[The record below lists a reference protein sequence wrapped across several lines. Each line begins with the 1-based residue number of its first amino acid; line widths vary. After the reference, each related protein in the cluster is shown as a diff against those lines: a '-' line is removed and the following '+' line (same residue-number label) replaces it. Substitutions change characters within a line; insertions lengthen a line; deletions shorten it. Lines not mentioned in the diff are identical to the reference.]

1 VQVLCG
7 VQMFGL
13 ARIKRAVHSSIAR
26 HGRSKIARAAHKL
39 AVFIDSAVR
48 NEGSEFSVN
57 GELFVI
63 ERLASA
69 RFRYAID
76 VGANVGEW
84 VLAAAN
90 HWPECHF
97 DAFEIA
103 PKTFQGLRLT
113 TANQA
118 RISVHDIGLSDHVG
132 SQTMYYFPDHPEL
145 TCDIPRHESYGSV
158 PFEAETTTLD
168 VFAKQ
173 SGITNIDF
181 VKIDVEGAEHRVL
194 KGAERLLND
203 GKIDCIQL
211 EYGAFSIQSRFLLKD
226 YYSLLS
232 PQFWIGKIFPTH
244 VAFGNYDWRAEDFRF
259 SNYLCV
265 SRNRGD
271 LRSLLQ

>member
-1 VQVLCG
+1 
-7 VQMFGL
+7 MFGL
-13 ARIKRAVHSSIAR
+13 ARIKRAFHSSIAR
-26 HGRSKIARAAHKL
+26 HGRSRIVRAAHKT

-84 VLAAAN
+84 VLAAAK

-97 DAFEIA
+97 EAFEIA
-103 PKTFQGLRLT
+103 PKTFQALQSAA
-113 TANQA
+113 ANQNT
-118 RISVHDIGLSDHVG
+118 ISVHDLGLSDHVG
-132 SQTMYYFPDHPEL
+132 SQIMYFFPDHPEL
-145 TCDIPRHESYGSV
+145 TCDIPRHETYRSV
-158 PFEAETTTLD
+158 SFEAVTTTLD
-168 VFAKQ
+168 VFAEQ
-173 SGITNIDF
+173 SGISNIDF
-181 VKIDVEGAEHRVL
+181 LKIDVEGAEHRVL

-203 GKIDCIQL
+203 NKIGCIQF

-244 VAFGNYDWRAEDFRF
+244 VAFSNYDWRAEDFRF

-271 LRSLLQ
+271 LCSLFE